1 MKLGVNFLPPAKGP
15 SSSQSWGRQLLV
27 LQEYPFPYFRVPCLS
42 GTRPRCHAK
51 DALVTLPSLLSKVL
65 LTLRPWATP
74 IYCHCPCPTAHR
86 RFLHSDLVGS
96 PSRPPR
102 FGPCQSRPY
111 SESQMTKLFTGTVSF
126 DTLLLPQLAK
136 LRQ

>member
-1 MKLGVNFLPPAKGP
+1 MKLGVNLSPPPGP
-15 SSSQSWGRQLLV
+15 LIFSVLGEAAPCATGVPIPLL
-27 LQEYPFPYFRVPCLS
+27 QGALS

-86 RFLHSDLVGS
+86 RFLHSGLVAS

-102 FGPCQSRPY
+102 FGPCQSCPY
-111 SESQMTKLFTGTVSF
+111 SESQMTKQFTGTVSF

-136 LRQ
+136 LHQ